1 MPAALPTSMPLIV
14 FIAVLTAALGHATWN
29 ALLKSS
35 GKPWDNVTALCYAT
49 GFTSAAV
56 LFFFPAPAPES
67 WPYMFASGGTQFF
80 YMYMVSKVYKKG
92 DYAVGYPLMRGLS
105 PPFVA
110 LFGFL
115 FLHEVMNFNEILGLA
130 CISLGV
136 LTIGV
141 GAIHNFHSFRKQG
154 ILALYCGLMIAYYAL
169 VDGTGAR
176 LSNSTIAYT
185 MWVFVL
191 QGIGVFIFRA
201 IKKHPV
207 YVPLNTWKP
216 WAGAV
221 LSSAAYA
228 VALWAMTQAPI
239 AMVAALRESSIF
251 FSALVGFL
259 LLKEKPSLF
268 RIMGAALVAVG
279 VITFRLSF

>member
-1 MPAALPTSMPLIV
+1 MPLVV
-14 FIAVLTAALGHATWN
+14 FLAVLTAALGHAVWN

-49 GFTSAAV
+49 AFTSALV
-56 LFFFPAPAPES
+56 LFFVPAPAPES
-67 WPYMFASGGTQFF
+67 WPYMIASGGTQFF

-115 FLHEVMNFNEILGLA
+115 FLHETMMLNEMLGLA

-136 LTIGV
+136 LAIGIS
-141 GAIHNFHSFRKQG
+141 AIHHFHSFKKQG
-154 ILALYCGLMIAYYAL
+154 MLALFCGLMIAYYAL

-176 LSNSTIAYT
+176 LSNSSVAYT

-201 IKKHPV
+201 FKKHALWI
-207 YVPLNTWKP
+207 PLDSWKP
-216 WAGAV
+216 WLGAV

-239 AMVAALRESSIF
+239 AMVAALRESSIL
-251 FSALVGFL
+251 FSAIVGIW

-268 RIMGAALVAVG
+268 RIMGAAMIAAG
-279 VITFRLSF
+279 VITFRLTF